1 NDAERGMID
10 GRDFIPIAEE
20 TRLIVP
26 LGEWALF
33 TACRQLRQWSDAGLP
48 SLRMA
53 VNISARQFQQ
63 RDLAT
68 VVRRALD
75 DSRIDPALLE
85 LEIHETTAMRDVALT
100 TELLN
105 LLRDVGVS
113 IAIDDFGSSYSSLG
127 SLRVLPIHAVKMD
140 RSLLASAATAEAD
153 ASIIAAVIG
162 VSRRLRLRVAAD
174 GVETAEQCDFLKTHG
189 CQEAQ
194 GSYFSAA
201 VDPESFTLLTSSG
214 EKMPSS
220 V

>member
-1 NDAERGMID
+1 MPWPNTPRISFVPPDFQVDVPGFAISGYIAQSLTS
-10 GRDFIPIAEE
+10 RDSKLAR
-20 TRLIVP
+20 RLIV
-26 LGEWALF
+26 
-33 TACRQLRQWSDAGLP
+33 AGTGPRAEESSRDPDNVGQPTSTDP
-48 SLRMA
+48 S
-53 VNISARQFQQ
+53 Q
-63 RDLAT
+63 R
-68 VVRRALD
+68 
-75 DSRIDPALLE
+75 IIYP
-85 LEIHETTAMRDVALT
+85 
-100 TELLN
+100 
-105 LLRDVGVS
+105 
-113 IAIDDFGSSYSSLG
+113 SYSSLG

-174 GVETAEQCDFLKTHG
+174 GVETAEQCDFLKAHG

-194 GSYFSAA
+194 GPYFSAA